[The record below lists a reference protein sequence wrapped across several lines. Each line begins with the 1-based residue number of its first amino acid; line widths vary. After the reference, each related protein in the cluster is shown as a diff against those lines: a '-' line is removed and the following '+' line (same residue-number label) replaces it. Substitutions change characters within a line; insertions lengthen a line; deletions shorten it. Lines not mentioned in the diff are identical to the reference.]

1 MLSIQRNKLKWSEGW
16 KDINQQL
23 QKRSSQ
29 DLLRIPRCQGWAQHW
44 LRMSDWRLKLSMQQP
59 GRLWDPQ
66 GKPQRLLPG
75 LTRRATE
82 VLLPKH
88 NQRSAAA
95 IPSVHPVSP
104 DCEEEGTVLL
114 LPKPCTHWPSCHC
127 TQDSC
132 WGHVELIGQSLHCWR
147 HKFKCSRASF
157 NNTQE
162 NIIVF
167 EPLLLCQ
174 I

>member
-1 MLSIQRNKLKWSEGW
+1 MLLIQRNKLKWPEGW

-29 DLLRIPRCQGWAQHW
+29 DLLRIPRCQGWAEHW
-44 LRMSDWRLKLSMQQP
+44 LRMSGWRLKLSTQQS
-59 GRLWDPQ
+59 GRLW

-75 LTRRATE
+75 LTKRATKA
-82 VLLPKH
+82 LLPKQ
-88 NQRSAAA
+88 NQGSAAA

-104 DCEEEGTVLL
+104 DCEEEGTLLL
-114 LPKPCTHWPSCHC
+114 LPQPCTCWPGCHR

-132 WGHVELIGQSLHCWR
+132 WGHVELIGHSLHCRR

-157 NNTQE
+157 NDTQG

-167 EPLLLCQ
+167 EPPLLCQ